1 MQINQLTH
9 LEQLGPIV
17 GGWILQSIDSWR
29 WSFYVCAIATAIVIV
44 MVAILLPE
52 TYAPKLNRKE
62 RPSLREIPRA
72 LKRPLHLLAT
82 QPIIQVLAAYGAI
95 IFGIYYLFLTTISRT
110 FKETYGQSIGI
121 SSLHY
126 LAMLL
131 GFILSVG
138 VSGKAMDKLYKKFSQ
153 DGTFPEARMPYL
165 AASGSILPAGLLLY
179 GWTAQYR
186 VFWLAPD
193 VGLFLVGTGI
203 LAPLIAIQHYT
214 LDCYSKRGFAA
225 SAMAGMN
232 VLRFLAGFA
241 FPLFADGLF
250 GELGLGWGNSVLAL
264 VAFVVGGLS
273 VSLWWLG
280 PLLRRKS
287 SKVEI

>member
-1 MQINQLTH
+1 LNQLTRYQ
-9 LEQLGPIV
+9 QLGPIV
-17 GGWILQSIDSWR
+17 GGWIVQSINSWR
-29 WSFYVCAIATAIVIV
+29 WSFYVCSIATAIVLV
-44 MVAILLPE
+44 MVSIFLPE

-62 RPSLREIPRA
+62 RPSLLDIPSA
-72 LKRPLHLLAT
+72 LKRPFDLLAT
-82 QPIIQVLAAYGAI
+82 QPIIQVLVAYGAI
-95 IFGIYYLFLTTISRT
+95 IFGIYYLFLTTVSRT
-110 FKETYGQSIGI
+110 FTETYGQSIGI
-121 SSLHY
+121 SSLNY
-126 LAMLL
+126 LAMLF

-138 VSGKAMDKLYKKFSQ
+138 VSGKAMDKLYNRLSKN
-153 DGTFPEARMPYL
+153 GAFPEARMPYL

-179 GWTAQYR
+179 GWTARYK

-193 VGLFLVGTGI
+193 VGLFFVGIGI
-203 LAPLIAIQHYT
+203 LAPLIAIQHYI

-241 FPLFADGLF
+241 FPLFADSLF
-250 GELGLGWGNSVLAL
+250 EELGLGWGNSVLAL

-273 VSLWWLG
+273 VSLWKLG
-280 PLLRRKS
+280 PVLRRKS